1 MLMKLGL
8 YWISWIVLIPLYI
21 CLTPMCIISSALFD
35 WVMSWI
41 VEDQDFLLMTIL
53 VIEWGFSA
61 LLICQL
67 VLNRTFRSIFFY
79 EFIFFLVC
87 SNCVMIGITYSI
99 MQRYNFIEELAAKIC
114 TTMILILIS

>member
-53 VIEWGFSA
+53 VI
-61 LLICQL
+61 
-67 VLNRTFRSIFFY
+67 
-79 EFIFFLVC
+79 
-87 SNCVMIGITYSI
+87 
-99 MQRYNFIEELAAKIC
+99 
-114 TTMILILIS
+114 